1 MESYKIP
8 RKSVERLSIYKRILK
23 GIMDAGFT
31 TVSSSE
37 LAERAG
43 FNSAQVRKDLVYFG
57 QFGTPGMGYQVS
69 MLHRAITKIMGL
81 HKKIPVALTG
91 VGHLG
96 QALLAYPGFKERGF
110 IIESIFDNDPKKVGN
125 IKNSLKILNEKNI
138 SNKIKKKKIRV
149 GIIATPSSA
158 AQSAANKLIKG
169 GIKGIL
175 NFAPIELKVPSGI
188 TVVNV
193 ALCEKLE
200 MLSYYLSKR
209 KLL

>member
-1 MESYKIP
+1 MENYKIP
-8 RKSVERLSIYKRILK
+8 KKSVERLSIYKRILK

-31 TVSSSE
+31 TVSSRE

-43 FNSAQVRKDLVYFG
+43 LNSAQVRKDLVYFG
-57 QFGTPGMGYQVS
+57 QFGTPGMGYHVS
-69 MLHRAITKIMGL
+69 ILHRTITKIMGL
-81 HKKIPVALTG
+81 HKKIPVALIG
-91 VGHLG
+91 VGNLG
-96 QALLAYPGFKERGF
+96 QALLSYQGFKERGF
-110 IIESIFDNDPKKVGN
+110 IIESIFDNDREKVGK
-125 IKNSLKILNEKNI
+125 IKNGLKIMDERNI
-138 SNKIKKKKIRV
+138 SIEIKKKNIRV
-149 GIIATPSSA
+149 GIITIPSSA

-175 NFAPIELKVPSGI
+175 NFAPIELKVPSRT